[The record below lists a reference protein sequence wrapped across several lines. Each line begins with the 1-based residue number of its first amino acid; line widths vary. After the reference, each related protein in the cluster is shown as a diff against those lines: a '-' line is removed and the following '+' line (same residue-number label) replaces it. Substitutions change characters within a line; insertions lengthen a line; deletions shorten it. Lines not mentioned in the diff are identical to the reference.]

1 MRAFS
6 AVLGLAGARTA
17 FSAWDYDSPGTCYY
31 GQVGMAEGAE
41 CEVSYET
48 CENGGG
54 TWYAQEFVVAET
66 GCCLCDAGCD
76 HALEDASAPY
86 RPDAGCSYIDAETE
100 TDSCVSP
107 ETEAEC
113 RAAVIAEGLS
123 EGCGNFAFA
132 GAYGS
137 GRGCYT
143 YASGTYASCGFWS
156 SSGNPTGEPGGSR
169 VRVCAAGPAPVPQPT
184 PRPVPQPTPR
194 PAPQPTPRPM
204 PQPTPRPSGQPTPM
218 PILQSDECVNDD
230 SSEDSAGDTCTDW
243 YDAHPEDCRGQYD
256 DEDFSATNQCCSC
269 EDYSYAYEGPP
280 VGSYAYYDVP
290 DDVQQRT
297 LDAFAA
303 LLTCYLDVLP
313 DDYFDELMAHAM
325 SGVSYEY
332 EHPDLT
338 DDLWGAERDDPVLSD
353 DVQTCA
359 DIESD
364 PGFLEACAWGP
375 ARLRDACRAELEDVT
390 SSGYETQAWERGLK
404 LDCQPRCPVDV
415 APTPAP
421 VPAPVLAPAYAKLA
435 QFWGPYVNNKN
446 WFGKTVAISG
456 NTVVVGAYGT
466 ASGMGGNSQTGER
479 YGGSAYVYRTTDG
492 ATYDLVATLVGVKP
506 DFAIFLYAYNTFGS
520 SVAIDGGT
528 VAVGDRGAAYLSS
541 ALATPSVYVFR
552 TADGTTYDQVSVLT
566 VAGMTYDMGF
576 GTEVAVAGN
585 VVAVASYDGVYVF
598 RERDAGAAPA
608 CASPETEAACRDAVE
623 AAGLDS
629 SGCGYPFAKDY
640 GSGRGCY
647 TYQSG
652 KWSRCGWWSTSG
664 NPTGAPGGSRERVCA
679 ASAGGHDLV
688 ATLLT
693 GATAMAVDRDGATI
707 VVGKNQAVKVFRTT
721 DGWDTHTEIEI
732 TAADREAYDYFGYEA
747 VAIDGTTVVVGAYR
761 AKGKKGAAYVFRLT
775 DDGYEEVAT
784 LTASDGVEDDKFGSS
799 VAVDGDSIVVGARGV
814 STPGTYTWQTGDQGA
829 AYVFYTRDG
838 GDTYEQTD
846 KLMGQYEFGAAVAMD
861 GGSFVVGAPG
871 GLNWDSGSATIFG
884 PPADGSDDTT
894 GQGAATA
901 SVGVVFAVVAA
912 TAVGAVLLRGAVN
925 KFRARGGRA
934 HEEHAAAE
942 DIKLEATLDD
952 VEAEVAAA

>member
-1 MRAFS
+1 
-6 AVLGLAGARTA
+6 
-17 FSAWDYDSPGTCYY
+17 
-31 GQVGMAEGAE
+31 
-41 CEVSYET
+41 
-48 CENGGG
+48 
-54 TWYAQEFVVAET
+54 
-66 GCCLCDAGCD
+66 
-76 HALEDASAPY
+76 
-86 RPDAGCSYIDAETE
+86 
-100 TDSCVSP
+100 
-107 ETEAEC
+107 
-113 RAAVIAEGLS
+113 
-123 EGCGNFAFA
+123 
-132 GAYGS
+132 
-137 GRGCYT
+137 
-143 YASGTYASCGFWS
+143 
-156 SSGNPTGEPGGSR
+156 
-169 VRVCAAGPAPVPQPT
+169 
-184 PRPVPQPTPR
+184 
-194 PAPQPTPRPM
+194 
-204 PQPTPRPSGQPTPM
+204 M

-256 DEDFSATNQCCSC
+256 DEDFSATNQCCAC
-269 EDYSYAYEGPP
+269 DYSYAYDGPP
-280 VGSYAYYDVP
+280 TGSYAYYDVP

-297 LDAFAA
+297 LDAYAA

-404 LDCQPRCPVDV
+404 LDCQPRCPVDI

-421 VPAPVLAPAYAKLA
+421 VPAPVPAPAYAELA
-435 QFWGPYVNNKN
+435 QFWGPYVNGKN
-446 WFGKTVAISG
+446 RFGKTVAMSG

-466 ASGMGGNSQTGER
+466 ASGAGGNSQTGER

-528 VAVGDRGAAYLSS
+528 IAIGDRGAAYLSS
-541 ALATPSVYVFR
+541 AMATPSVYVFR

-585 VVAVASYDGVYVF
+585 VVVVASYDGVYVF
-598 RERDAGAAPA
+598 RERDAGVAPA

-679 ASAGGHDLV
+679 ANAGGHDLV

-884 PPADGSDDTT
+884 PPADGSDDAT

>member
-1 MRAFS
+1 MRSFS

-256 DEDFSATNQCCSC
+256 DEDFSATNQCCAC
-269 EDYSYAYEGPP
+269 DYSYAYDGPP
-280 VGSYAYYDVP
+280 TGSYAYYDVP

-313 DDYFDELMAHAM
+313 EDYFDELMAHAM

-364 PGFLEACAWGP
+364 PSFLEACAWGP
-375 ARLRDACRAELEDVT
+375 ARLRDACRAELEDVA
-390 SSGYETQAWERGLK
+390 SSGYEMQAWERGLK
-404 LDCQPRCPVDV
+404 LDCRPRCPVDV

-421 VPAPVLAPAYAKLA
+421 VPAPVPAPAYAELA
-435 QFWGPYVNNKN
+435 QFWGPYVNGKN
-446 WFGKTVAISG
+446 WFGKTVAMSG

-466 ASGMGGNSQTGER
+466 ASPAGGNSQTGFG

-492 ATYDLVATLVGVKP
+492 ATYGLVATLVGVKP
-506 DFAIFLYAYNTFGS
+506 DIYHMFAYNTFGS

-528 VAVGDRGAAYLSS
+528 IAVGDRGALYLEP
-541 ALATPSVYVFR
+541 TPSVYVFR

-566 VAGMTYDMGF
+566 VAGMTYEMGF

-585 VVAVASYDGVYVF
+585 VVVVASYDGVYVF
-598 RERDAGAAPA
+598 RERDAGVAPA

-629 SGCGYPFAKDY
+629 SGCGYPFAKSY

-647 TYQSG
+647 TYESG
-652 KWSRCGWWSTSG
+652 KWSKCGWWSTSG

>member
-1 MRAFS
+1 
-6 AVLGLAGARTA
+6 
-17 FSAWDYDSPGTCYY
+17 
-31 GQVGMAEGAE
+31 
-41 CEVSYET
+41 
-48 CENGGG
+48 
-54 TWYAQEFVVAET
+54 
-66 GCCLCDAGCD
+66 
-76 HALEDASAPY
+76 
-86 RPDAGCSYIDAETE
+86 
-100 TDSCVSP
+100 
-107 ETEAEC
+107 
-113 RAAVIAEGLS
+113 
-123 EGCGNFAFA
+123 
-132 GAYGS
+132 
-137 GRGCYT
+137 
-143 YASGTYASCGFWS
+143 
-156 SSGNPTGEPGGSR
+156 
-169 VRVCAAGPAPVPQPT
+169 
-184 PRPVPQPTPR
+184 
-194 PAPQPTPRPM
+194 
-204 PQPTPRPSGQPTPM
+204 M

-256 DEDFSATNQCCSC
+256 DEDFSATNQCCAC
-269 EDYSYAYEGPP
+269 DYSYAYEGPP

-290 DDVQQRT
+290 YDVQQRT
-297 LDAFAA
+297 LDASAA
-303 LLTCYLDVLP
+303 LLTCFLDVLP
-313 DDYFDELMAHAM
+313 DDYF
-325 SGVSYEY
+325 EY
-332 EHPDLT
+332 PPGEHPDLT
-338 DDLWGAERDDPVLSD
+338 DDLWGAERDDPVLAD

-375 ARLRDACRAELEDVT
+375 AQLRDACRAELEDVT
-390 SSGYETQAWERGLK
+390 SSGYEMQAWERGLK
-404 LDCQPRCPVDV
+404 LDCQPRCPTDV

-421 VPAPVLAPAYAKLA
+421 SPAPVPAPAYAELA
-435 QFWGPYVNNKN
+435 QFWGPYVNGKN
-446 WFGKTVAISG
+446 WFGKTVAMSG

-466 ASGMGGNSQTGER
+466 ASPAGGDSQTGWG

-492 ATYDLVATLVGVKP
+492 ATYGLVATLVGVNP
-506 DFAIFLYAYNTFGS
+506 DLTWYLRAYNTFGS

-528 VAVGDRGAAYLSS
+528 VAVGDRGAAYMSS
-541 ALATPSVYVFR
+541 ATPSVYVFR

-585 VVAVASYDGVYVF
+585 VVVVASYAGDAPATDGVYVF

-608 CASPETEAACRDAVE
+608 CVSPETETACRDAVE

-629 SGCGYPFAKDY
+629 SGCGYPFAKSY

-652 KWSRCGWWSTSG
+652 KWSKCGWWSTSG

-693 GATAMAVDRDGATI
+693 GVKAMAVDRAGATI
-707 VVGKNQAVKVFRTT
+707 AVGSDEAVKVFRTT

-732 TAADREAYDYFGYEA
+732 TAADGEAYDYFGEA

-761 AKGKKGAAYVFRLT
+761 TYYKGKKGAAYVFRLT

-784 LTASDGVEDDKFGSS
+784 LTASDGAEGDYFGYS
-799 VAVDGDSIVVGARGV
+799 VAVAGDSIVVGARGV
-814 STPGTYTWQTGDQGA
+814 DNNNGA

-871 GLNWDSGSATIFG
+871 GYNWDSGSATIFG
-884 PPADGSDDTT
+884 PPADGSDDAT

-934 HEEHAAAE
+934 REEHAAAE

>member
-1 MRAFS
+1 MRSFS

-169 VRVCAAGPAPVPQPT
+169 VRVCATGMPQPT

-313 DDYFDELMAHAM
+313 EDYFDELMAHAM

-404 LDCQPRCPVDV
+404 LDCRPLCPVDV

-421 VPAPVLAPAYAKLA
+421 SPVPVPAPAYAELA

-466 ASGMGGNSQTGER
+466 ASSAGGNSQTGER

-492 ATYDLVATLVGVKP
+492 ATYGLVATLVGVKP

-598 RERDAGAAPA
+598 RERDAGVAPA

>member
-132 GAYGS
+132 DAYGS

-169 VRVCAAGPAPVPQPT
+169 VRVCAVDGPAPVPQPT

-194 PAPQPTPRPM
+194 PVP
-204 PQPTPRPSGQPTPM
+204 QPTPM

-290 DDVQQRT
+290 YDVQQRT

-313 DDYFDELMAHAM
+313 DDYFDEMMAHAT

-421 VPAPVLAPAYAKLA
+421 VPAPVPAPAYAKLA

-446 WFGKTVAISG
+446 YFGKTVAISG

-466 ASGMGGNSQTGER
+466 ASGAGGNSQTGER

-528 VAVGDRGAAYLSS
+528 IAIGDRGAAYLSS
-541 ALATPSVYVFR
+541 AMATPSVYVFR

-732 TAADREAYDYFGYEA
+732 TAADREAYDNFGYEA

-884 PPADGSDDTT
+884 PPADGSDDAT

>member
-1 MRAFS
+1 MRSFS

-54 TWYAQEFVVAET
+54 TWYAEEYVVAET

-86 RPDAGCSYIDAETE
+86 RPDGGCSYIDAETE

-256 DEDFSATNQCCSC
+256 DEDFSATNQCCAC
-269 EDYSYAYEGPP
+269 DYSYAYEGPP
-280 VGSYAYYDVP
+280 TGSYAYYGVP
-290 DDVQQRT
+290 DDVFGRA
-297 LDAFAA
+297 LDASAA

-313 DDYFDELMAHAM
+313 DDYFDELMAHTM

-404 LDCQPRCPVDV
+404 LDCRPRCPVDV
-415 APTPAP
+415 APTPVPVPAP
-421 VPAPVLAPAYAKLA
+421 VPAPAYAELA
-435 QFWGPYVNNKN
+435 QFWGPYVNGKN
-446 WFGKTVAISG
+446 WFGKTVAMSG

-466 ASGMGGNSQTGER
+466 ASPAGGNSQTGFG

-492 ATYDLVATLVGVKP
+492 ATYGLVATLVGVKP
-506 DFAIFLYAYNTFGS
+506 DIYHMFAYNTFGS

-528 VAVGDRGAAYLSS
+528 VAVGDRGALYMSS
-541 ALATPSVYVFR
+541 ATPSVYVFR
-552 TADGTTYDQVSVLT
+552 TADGTNYDQVSVLT
-566 VAGMTYDMGF
+566 VAGMTYEMGF

-585 VVAVASYDGVYVF
+585 VVVVASYDGVYVF

-608 CASPETEAACRDAVE
+608 CVSPETETACRDAVE

-629 SGCGYPFAKDY
+629 SGCGYPFAKSY

-647 TYQSG
+647 TYKSG
-652 KWSRCGWWSTSG
+652 KWSKCGWWSTSG
-664 NPTGAPGGSRERVCA
+664 NPTGTPGGSRERVCGA
-679 ASAGGHDLV
+679 FAGGHDLV

-693 GATAMAVDRDGATI
+693 GVKAMAVDRAGATI
-707 VVGKNQAVKVFRTT
+707 AVGSDEAVKVFRTT

-732 TAADREAYDYFGYEA
+732 TAADGEAYDYFGYS
-747 VAIDGTTVVVGAYR
+747 VAIDGTTVVVGAYWMR
-761 AKGKKGAAYVFRLT
+761 YRGKKGAAYVFRLT
-775 DDGYEEVAT
+775 DDGYEAVAT
-784 LTASDGVEDDKFGSS
+784 LTASDGAEGDYFGYS
-799 VAVDGDSIVVGARGV
+799 VAVDGDSIVVGAKGV
-814 STPGTYTWQTGDQGA
+814 DNNNGA

-846 KLMGQYEFGAAVAMD
+846 KLMGQYEFGAAAAMD

-871 GLNWDSGSATIFG
+871 GYNRDSGSATIFG
-884 PPADGSDDTT
+884 PPADGSDDAT

>member
-1 MRAFS
+1 MRSFS

-41 CEVSYET
+41 CEVAYET

-86 RPDAGCSYIDAETE
+86 RPDGGCSYIDAAP
-100 TDSCVSP
+100 SCVSP

-113 RAAVIAEGLS
+113 RAAVVAEGLS
-123 EGCGNFAFA
+123 EGCGNFAFS

-256 DEDFSATNQCCSC
+256 DEDFSATNQCCAC
-269 EDYSYAYEGPP
+269 DYSYAYDGPP
-280 VGSYAYYDVP
+280 TGSYAYYAVP

-297 LDAFAA
+297 LDASAA

-404 LDCQPRCPVDV
+404 LDCQPRCPTDV

-421 VPAPVLAPAYAKLA
+421 SPAPVPAPAYAELA
-435 QFWGPYVNNKN
+435 QFWGPYVNGKN
-446 WFGKTVAISG
+446 WFGKTVAMSG

-466 ASGMGGNSQTGER
+466 ASPAGGNSQTGFG

-492 ATYDLVATLVGVKP
+492 ATYGLVATLVGVKP
-506 DFAIFLYAYNTFGS
+506 DIYHMFAYNTFGS

-528 VAVGDRGAAYLSS
+528 VAVGDRGALYLSS
-541 ALATPSVYVFR
+541 ATPSVYVFR

-566 VAGMTYDMGF
+566 VYGMTYDMGF
-576 GTEVAVAGN
+576 GTDVAVAGN
-585 VVAVASYDGVYVF
+585 VVVVASYDGVYVF

-608 CASPETEAACRDAVE
+608 CVSPETEAACRDAVE

-647 TYQSG
+647 TYESG
-652 KWSRCGWWSTSG
+652 KWSKCGWWSTSG

-871 GLNWDSGSATIFG
+871 GYNRDSGSATIFG
-884 PPADGSDDTT
+884 PPADGSDDAA

>member
-1 MRAFS
+1 M
-6 AVLGLAGARTA
+6 
-17 FSAWDYDSPGTCYY
+17 
-31 GQVGMAEGAE
+31 
-41 CEVSYET
+41 
-48 CENGGG
+48 
-54 TWYAQEFVVAET
+54 
-66 GCCLCDAGCD
+66 
-76 HALEDASAPY
+76 
-86 RPDAGCSYIDAETE
+86 
-100 TDSCVSP
+100 
-107 ETEAEC
+107 
-113 RAAVIAEGLS
+113 
-123 EGCGNFAFA
+123 
-132 GAYGS
+132 
-137 GRGCYT
+137 
-143 YASGTYASCGFWS
+143 
-156 SSGNPTGEPGGSR
+156 
-169 VRVCAAGPAPVPQPT
+169 
-184 PRPVPQPTPR
+184 
-194 PAPQPTPRPM
+194 
-204 PQPTPRPSGQPTPM
+204 
-218 PILQSDECVNDD
+218 
-230 SSEDSAGDTCTDW
+230 
-243 YDAHPEDCRGQYD
+243 
-256 DEDFSATNQCCSC
+256 
-269 EDYSYAYEGPP
+269 
-280 VGSYAYYDVP
+280 
-290 DDVQQRT
+290 
-297 LDAFAA
+297 
-303 LLTCYLDVLP
+303 
-313 DDYFDELMAHAM
+313 
-325 SGVSYEY
+325 
-332 EHPDLT
+332 
-338 DDLWGAERDDPVLSD
+338 
-353 DVQTCA
+353 
-359 DIESD
+359 
-364 PGFLEACAWGP
+364 
-375 ARLRDACRAELEDVT
+375 
-390 SSGYETQAWERGLK
+390 
-404 LDCQPRCPVDV
+404 
-415 APTPAP
+415 
-421 VPAPVLAPAYAKLA
+421 
-435 QFWGPYVNNKN
+435 
-446 WFGKTVAISG
+446 
-456 NTVVVGAYGT
+456 
-466 ASGMGGNSQTGER
+466 
-479 YGGSAYVYRTTDG
+479 
-492 ATYDLVATLVGVKP
+492 
-506 DFAIFLYAYNTFGS
+506 
-520 SVAIDGGT
+520 
-528 VAVGDRGAAYLSS
+528 GDRGALYMSS
-541 ALATPSVYVFR
+541 ATPSVYVFR
-552 TADGTTYDQVSVLT
+552 TADGTNYDQVSVLT

-585 VVAVASYDGVYVF
+585 VVVVASYDGVYVF

-679 ASAGGHDLV
+679 ANAGGHDLV

-732 TAADREAYDYFGYEA
+732 TAADGEAYDEFGYS

-799 VAVDGDSIVVGARGV
+799 VAVDGASIVVGARGV
-814 STPGTYTWQTGDQGA
+814 STGTASWRAGDQGA

-871 GLNWDSGSATIFG
+871 GYNWDSGSATIFG
-884 PPADGSDDTT
+884 PPADSSDDAA

-912 TAVGAVLLRGAVN
+912 TAVGAMLLRGAVN

>member
-1 MRAFS
+1 
-6 AVLGLAGARTA
+6 
-17 FSAWDYDSPGTCYY
+17 
-31 GQVGMAEGAE
+31 
-41 CEVSYET
+41 
-48 CENGGG
+48 
-54 TWYAQEFVVAET
+54 
-66 GCCLCDAGCD
+66 
-76 HALEDASAPY
+76 
-86 RPDAGCSYIDAETE
+86 
-100 TDSCVSP
+100 
-107 ETEAEC
+107 
-113 RAAVIAEGLS
+113 
-123 EGCGNFAFA
+123 
-132 GAYGS
+132 
-137 GRGCYT
+137 
-143 YASGTYASCGFWS
+143 
-156 SSGNPTGEPGGSR
+156 
-169 VRVCAAGPAPVPQPT
+169 
-184 PRPVPQPTPR
+184 
-194 PAPQPTPRPM
+194 
-204 PQPTPRPSGQPTPM
+204 M

-256 DEDFSATNQCCSC
+256 DEDFSATNQCCAC
-269 EDYSYAYEGPP
+269 DYSYAYEGPP

-290 DDVQQRT
+290 YDVQQRT

-313 DDYFDELMAHAM
+313 EDYFDELMAHAM

-375 ARLRDACRAELEDVT
+375 AQLRDACRAELEDVT
-390 SSGYETQAWERGLK
+390 SSGYEMQAWERGLK
-404 LDCQPRCPVDV
+404 LDCQPRCPTDV

-421 VPAPVLAPAYAKLA
+421 SPAPVPAPAYAELA
-435 QFWGPYVNNKN
+435 QFWGPYVNGKN
-446 WFGKTVAISG
+446 WFGKTVAMSG

-466 ASGMGGNSQTGER
+466 ASAAGGDSQTGWN

-492 ATYDLVATLVGVKP
+492 ATYGLVATLVGVNP
-506 DFAIFLYAYNTFGS
+506 DLTWYLRAYNTFGS

-528 VAVGDRGAAYLSS
+528 VAVGDRGAAYMSS
-541 ALATPSVYVFR
+541 ATPSVYVFR

-585 VVAVASYDGVYVF
+585 VVVVASYAGDAPATDGVYVF

-608 CASPETEAACRDAVE
+608 CVSPETETACRDAVE

-629 SGCGYPFAKDY
+629 SGCGYPFAKSY

-652 KWSRCGWWSTSG
+652 KWSKCGWWSTSG

-693 GATAMAVDRDGATI
+693 GVKAMAVDRAGATI
-707 VVGKNQAVKVFRTT
+707 AVGSDEAVKVFRTT

-732 TAADREAYDYFGYEA
+732 TAADGEAYDYFGEA

-761 AKGKKGAAYVFRLT
+761 TYYKGKKGAAYVFRLT

-846 KLMGQYEFGAAVAMD
+846 KLMGQYEFGTAVAMD

-871 GLNWDSGSATIFG
+871 GYNRDTGSATIFG
-884 PPADGSDDTT
+884 PPADGSDDAT